1 MITKRITLTDK
12 GINAGPSFAVYTSVD
27 CNTYTFNSNV
37 TLGSVGA
44 SVIVLIGDTTQCI
57 KLTSSGTCFNSV
69 IHTVPGALQG
79 DFSFDFSQLDFN

>member
-12 GINAGPSFAVYTSVD
+12 GINAGPVFSIYTSPD
-27 CNTYTFNSNV
+27 CNTFTLYGDV

-44 SVIVLIGDTTQCI
+44 YVDITIPGSTQCI
-57 KLTSSGTCFNSV
+57 KLISVGTCSNSV

-79 DFSFDFSQLDFN
+79 DFSFDFSQLDFS

>member
-12 GINAGPSFAVYTSVD
+12 GINAGPVFSVYTSPD
-27 CNTYTFNSNV
+27 CNTFSLYGSV

-44 SVIVLIGDTTQCI
+44 YVDISIPTSTQCI
-57 KLTSSGTCFNSV
+57 RLTSQGVCDNSV

-79 DFSFDFSQLDFN
+79 DFSFDFSQLDFS

>member
-12 GINAGPSFAVYTSVD
+12 GINAGPVFSVYVSPD
-27 CNTYTFNSNV
+27 CNTFTLNSDI

-44 SVIVLIGDTTQCI
+44 YADILIPTSTQCI
-57 KLTSSGTCFNSV
+57 KLISNGTCTTSV

-79 DFSFDFSQLDFN
+79 DFSFDFSQLDFS